1 MNRFRVR
8 VFSALLALVAIG
20 TTLVPAR
27 AQDGTP
33 SFWFAGTRLIFAR
46 AVPYDGDVAVSV
58 QDPGL
63 QRLLARLGATI
74 SFAPEER
81 YVVITAADRR
91 TIAFALGSTQY
102 TAGGV
107 TAHAA
112 FAPYL
117 DGNQAIVPLY
127 AVAHAL
133 YVEPVPGAGE
143 TILQPQIG
151 ALDIRSDSKR
161 TVVVIRGATQLAYI
175 KRVETPEHVEL
186 AFSGVGS
193 TLAGERR
200 VGDGTISIVSGGSP
214 KNPTTV
220 VTFDAPRGAQHE
232 FEVPSSPFDVTLV
245 VTGVGNAGAVA
256 QAQPF
261 VPPAAAVQPPAATV
275 QPPPPSATMPPGVAP
290 PAPPMLG
297 GGAVSMPSAIPSSP
311 ASDGLG
317 LAAGAPAVVTG
328 VALAPAAPA
337 VVTGVALAPAD
348 DGLAIHVSV
357 TGNATYDWH
366 RLADLRWYLDIH
378 DATLTDAGR
387 DERPSIPAVDSVRIR
402 QITSPTG
409 PVVRIALTMRGEKRI
424 DIVPVADGLTI
435 DATNVD
441 DIAAVRTGAGRI
453 GSAAIDTPV
462 AIAPVTAAP
471 LGSAITGPPGWKYG
485 PPVNGSRII
494 VLDPGHGGDDMGT
507 AHNGLVEKLITIDIA
522 RRLRALLTAQGWSV
536 RMTRDSDI
544 DPVTQANLSAMAADG
559 KPNPSDRAYLQ
570 TRCDVANN
578 VNARLFISIHVNYSD
593 SPAVNGTTFY
603 WYKPQDQLLASTLE
617 HAVIPTAGTNDL
629 GPVRDNFYVIHH
641 TTMPAV
647 LIETAFISNPHD
659 ASLLASS
666 AFLQNMAAGI
676 ANGVK
681 AYAGAPPVQASQAD
695 Q

>member
-8 VFSALLALVAIG
+8 VFSALLALLALVALG
-20 TTLVPAR
+20 ATLVPAR

-107 TAHAA
+107 TARAA

-151 ALDIRSDSKR
+151 ALDIRSDAKR

-193 TLAGERR
+193 TLVGERR
-200 VGDGTISIVSGGSP
+200 VGDGTIAIVSGGSA

-232 FEVPSSPFDVTLV
+232 FDVPASPFDVTLV
-245 VTGVGNAGAVA
+245 VTGVGNAGTVA
-256 QAQPF
+256 QTLPVAT
-261 VPPAAAVQPPAATV
+261 PPSTV
-275 QPPPPSATMPPGVAP
+275 QPPPSSATMPPGVAP
-290 PAPPMLG
+290 PAPPILG
-297 GGAVSMPSAIPSSP
+297 GGAASSP
-311 ASDGLG
+311 AALPSSSASDASGVV
-317 LAAGAPAVVTG
+317 AG
-328 VALAPAAPA
+328 APA

-348 DGLAIHVSV
+348 DGLTIHVSV
-357 TGNATYDWH
+357 TGNAAYDWH
-366 RLADLRWYLDIH
+366 RLADLRWYVDIH
-378 DATLTDAGR
+378 NATLTDAGR

-409 PVVRIALTMRGEKRI
+409 PVVRIALTMRGEKHI
-424 DIVPVADGLTI
+424 DVVPAADGLAI

-441 DIAAVRTGAGRI
+441 DVAAARTGAGRI

-471 LGSAITGPPGWKYG
+471 LGTALTGPPGWKYG

-578 VNARLFISIHVNYSD
+578 VNARMFISIHVNYSD

-676 ANGVK
+676 ASGVK
-681 AYAGAPPVQASQAD
+681 AYAGAPPAQASQAD